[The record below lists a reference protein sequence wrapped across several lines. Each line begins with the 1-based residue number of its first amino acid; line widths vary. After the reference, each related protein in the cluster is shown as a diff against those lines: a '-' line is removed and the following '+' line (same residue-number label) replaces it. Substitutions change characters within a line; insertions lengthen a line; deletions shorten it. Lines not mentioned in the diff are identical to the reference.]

1 MSIRTDPVRRAL
13 TAGIWGL
20 PVSTALLA
28 VGTVTHQPD
37 PRADF
42 AGYAEYVTG
51 PTFLASHLGAS
62 VLGAAVGI
70 VGTASVALL
79 AARPSGRPGRTL
91 AGAAAAVL
99 ATVLN
104 TAVFGV
110 AAFAQPAI
118 GRAARAGVEGIEAVD
133 ADVYGPE
140 LFATAAVALVAWTVG
155 AVLLGA
161 GIGRSGP
168 GLRVPGVVLAA
179 ALVVFYPAGIVGS
192 VVQPLAAV
200 VATVAAVAVA
210 RRLPPVAEAAPLEAV
225 PAR

>member
-1 MSIRTDPVRRAL
+1 MTIRTDPVRRAL
-13 TAGIWGL
+13 TAGTWAL

-28 VGTVTHQPD
+28 VGTLTHQPD
-37 PRADF
+37 PRTDF

-51 PTFLASHLGAS
+51 PAFLPSHLGAS
-62 VLGAAVGI
+62 ILGAAVGI
-70 VGTASVALL
+70 VGTASAALL

-91 AGAAAAVL
+91 AGAAATVL

-118 GRAARAGVEGIEAVD
+118 GRAATAGVEGIEAVD

-140 LFATAAVALVAWTVG
+140 LFTTAAVAFVAWTVG

-161 GIGRSGP
+161 GIGRSSP
-168 GLRVPGVVLAA
+168 ALRVPGVVLAA
-179 ALVVFYPAGIVGS
+179 ALVVFHPAGIVGS
-192 VVQPLAAV
+192 VVQP
-200 VATVAAVAVA
+200 VAAVTG
-210 RRLPPVAEAAPLEAV
+210 PTAP
-225 PAR
+225 